1 LVPEWVPDGVDI
13 TTPNAARVYDAA
25 LGGFHNF
32 EVDRRFAEE
41 AERAW
46 PGVTRL
52 AHDNRAFLGRA
63 VRWLAGSGVRQFLD
77 LGSGIP
83 TLGNVHEVAQDAAAD
98 ARVVYVD
105 IDPVAVAH
113 SRRILAGNRYAT
125 AIQGDLRQPQAILGH
140 PEVVDLLDLSKPV
153 GVLMVAVLHF
163 IGDADHPAAI
173 VQQFADASVT
183 GSYIAISHAAPADDL
198 AGQETVRRLYQ
209 RTPTAL
215 HVRTPVQVTGLLAGW
230 QVLDPGLVPISDWRP
245 DPEDAGDPPQ
255 RSAVGGMARRF
266 TCPMDM
272 LVHDAPRR
280 TD

>member
-1 LVPEWVPDGVDI
+1 MLPDWVPDGVDI
-13 TTPNAARVYDAA
+13 TTPNAARIYDHA

-32 EVDRRFAEE
+32 DVDRRFAEE
-41 AERAW
+41 AERTW
-46 PGVTRL
+46 PGITQL

-63 VRWLAGSGVRQFLD
+63 VQWLAGRGVRQFLD
-77 LGSGIP
+77 IGSGIP

-125 AIQGDLRQPQAILGH
+125 AVQGDLRRPQDILGH
-140 PEVVDLLDLSKPV
+140 PDVAGMLDLSEPV

-163 IGDADHPAAI
+163 IDDADDPAGI
-173 VQQFADASVT
+173 VRQFAAATVP
-183 GSYIAISHAAPADDL
+183 GSYVAVSHAVPAVDA
-198 AGQETVRRLYQ
+198 AGQESVRQLYQ

-215 HVRTPVQVTGLLAGW
+215 HVRSPARVAELLAGW
-230 QVLDPGLVPISDWRP
+230 QLLDPGLVPISAWHP

-255 RSAVGGMARRF
+255 RSAIGGVASRSA
-266 TCPMDM
+266 TG
-272 LVHDAPRR
+272 
-280 TD
+280 